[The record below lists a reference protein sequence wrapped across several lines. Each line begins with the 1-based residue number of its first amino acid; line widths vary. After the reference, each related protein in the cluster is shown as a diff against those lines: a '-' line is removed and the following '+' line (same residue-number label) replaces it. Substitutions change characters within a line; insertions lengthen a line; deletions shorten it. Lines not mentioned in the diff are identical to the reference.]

1 MSKTERRRFTTRSC
15 PDTSIHQHSTSLSK
29 VQRSHNEVEEKAQII
44 ASRIKIFRLK
54 EQRAVR
60 RVEETHKKTQDVQ
73 FAKVR
78 KKQKQAQ
85 RDQLIA
91 EQKRQE
97 AVSRQNLHRMRETK
111 RATQGLSQQAL
122 THRRHRT
129 ASVMKRESL
138 SHRERK
144 AQLLSEIQ
152 LKNQEKAQQV
162 QVELQRGL
170 ARIQQFRYQKYAA
183 AREIYLR
190 KLSSENQRARQRE
203 REVMDMELM
212 EMELLEKLKTTQM
225 MQQQAYDALE
235 MALR

>member
-1 MSKTERRRFTTRSC
+1 MQARREQF
-15 PDTSIHQHSTSLSK
+15 
-29 VQRSHNEVEEKAQII
+29 I
-44 ASRIKIFRLK
+44 AMQ
-54 EQRAVR
+54 E
-60 RVEETHKKTQDVQ
+60 
-73 FAKVR
+73 
-78 KKQKQAQ
+78 
-85 RDQLIA
+85 
-91 EQKRQE
+91 RQE

-111 RATQGLSQQAL
+111 RAKQGLSQQAL
-122 THRRHRT
+122 TSRRHRT

-170 ARIQQFRYQKYAA
+170 ARIQQFRSKKYAA

-190 KLSSENQRARQRE
+190 KLSYEEQRARQRE